1 MNPLRQFKG
10 FCEARLTLHGQES
23 AEAVADGLFKVFG
36 SEGLGREHQGRDPC
50 ISRLLFPIGDTII
63 GCALTR

>member
-1 MNPLRQFKG
+1 MNTLRRFKG
-10 FCEARLTLHGQES
+10 FCEARLTLHGQER

-36 SEGLGREHQGRDPC
+36 SEGPGRSHHGGDPC